1 MPRKQATP
9 ASSISVCAAFC
20 AAFSAGIII
29 AISLSGCAA
38 PLKIAA
44 SADPLAVLERGSLVY
59 ARLSGEAASE
69 LASSSLSAAQAKALL
84 PVLKRTR
91 LVALGLGSL
100 TAADGSKAPNFQ
112 ACLIGDYPFRA
123 AAMSLGADPSWKR
136 EKNGYFNAVLGLHA
150 ALPGP
155 NLVLASSAGLEPLLA
170 SAKLPGSSPIPAEL
184 ETLAARELVI
194 WIPEPFSGLAATFL
208 GEAMDIPAR
217 GILISASALAPNNY
231 DATIVFLMKDA
242 ESARVYRPVLRL
254 AWYGM
259 ARLLFGDGAEG
270 ALAASFT
277 VDGDEYRASGVRLS
291 GAAGGASML
300 QKFFDQT
307 K

>member
-150 ALPGP
+150 ALPG
-155 NLVLASSAGLEPLLA
+155 LAHPCGTRDPRR
-170 SAKLPGSSPIPAEL
+170 
-184 ETLAARELVI
+184 ARTRHLDTRAV
-194 WIPEPFSGLAATFL
+194 FG
-208 GEAMDIPAR
+208 AR
-217 GILISASALAPNNY
+217 GHIP
-231 DATIVFLMKDA
+231 
-242 ESARVYRPVLRL
+242 RR
-254 AWYGM
+254 
-259 ARLLFGDGAEG
+259 GDGYSRARHPHHGLSPG
-270 ALAASFT
+270 A
-277 VDGDEYRASGVRLS
+277 
-291 GAAGGASML
+291 
-300 QKFFDQT
+300 Q
-307 K
+307 